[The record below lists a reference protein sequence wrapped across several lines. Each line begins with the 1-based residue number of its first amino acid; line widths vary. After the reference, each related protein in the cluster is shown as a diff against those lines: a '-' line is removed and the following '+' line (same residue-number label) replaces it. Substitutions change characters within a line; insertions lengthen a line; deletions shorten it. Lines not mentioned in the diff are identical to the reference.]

1 MLLDFGVR
9 SKKWSFLIN
18 PTRDFGVIIPESID
32 NLAVQLRN
40 SVLGLGQHW
49 QINYVEWYNI
59 KELNAV

>member
-32 NLAVQLRN
+32 N
-40 SVLGLGQHW
+40 
-49 QINYVEWYNI
+49 I
-59 KELNAV
+59 KELNAVYGLKNLKYVLPDQLANLKKC